1 MIVLIGNRYGWIP
14 DHSLLKSVT
23 AQKNFELK
31 NPHSSVTEL
40 EIEYGALRDSAHLKR
55 TLFYFREFEEEP
67 PKTSKYAVDG
77 NTDDD
82 RAEYKKRLK
91 ELKEKIYNLTDSCV
105 KTYRVY
111 LADDGETLLG
121 LDTFSDMVIGDI
133 RKSMEKG

>member
-1 MIVLIGNRYGWIP
+1 MIVLLGNRYGWIP
-14 DHSLLKSVT
+14 DYSLLKSVT

-31 NPHSSVTEL
+31 NSHSSITEL

-67 PKTSKYAVDG
+67 PKNSMYAVDG

-82 RAEYKKRLK
+82 RVENKKRLK
-91 ELKEKIYNLTDSCV
+91 ELKEKICNLTDSHV

-111 LADDGETLLG
+111 LADDGKTLLG
-121 LDTFSDMVIGDI
+121 LDTFSDMIIGDI
-133 RKSMEKG
+133 WKSMKKK